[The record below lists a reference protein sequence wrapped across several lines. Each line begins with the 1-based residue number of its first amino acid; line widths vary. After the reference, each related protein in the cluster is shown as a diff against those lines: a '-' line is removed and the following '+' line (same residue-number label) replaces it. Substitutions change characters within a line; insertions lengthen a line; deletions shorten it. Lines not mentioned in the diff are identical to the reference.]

1 MGLHEAQSLQN
12 QRHAWVA
19 AGLVAAVSAT
29 LQLLGLDGALSWDRS
44 ALASGQLWRF
54 FSGHFVHLGWSHLLL
69 NLAGLALIA
78 WIVGRTWDWT
88 GWLVVSLASIGVI
101 GIGFWTLNPAL
112 EWYVGLSGL
121 LHGLLA
127 AGLVV
132 GVARRETESVV
143 LTVLVAGKLAW
154 EQFAGPLPGSEG
166 ASGGA
171 VVVDAHFYG
180 AVGGVLAAA
189 AMWRRVLAAAPI

>member
-1 MGLHEAQSLQN
+1 MGLSEAQSRHN
-12 QRHAWVA
+12 QRHAWIA
-19 AGLVAAVSAT
+19 TGLVASVSAT
-29 LQLLGLDGALSWDRS
+29 LQLLGLNEVLSWDRS
-44 ALASGQLWRF
+44 ALAGGQPWRF
-54 FSGHFVHLGWSHLLL
+54 LSGHFVHLGWSHLLL

-78 WIVGRTWDWT
+78 WIVG
-88 GWLVVSLASIGVI
+88 
-101 GIGFWTLNPAL
+101 FWILNPRL

-132 GVARRETESVV
+132 GIARRETESIV
-143 LTVLVAGKLAW
+143 LAVLVAGKLAW

-171 VVVDAHFYG
+171 VSVDAHLYG
-180 AVGGVLAAA
+180 AVGGILAAV
-189 AMWRRVLAAAPI
+189 AMWRRVQPAASI

>member
-1 MGLHEAQSLQN
+1 MGLHEAQSRQN
-12 QRHAWVA
+12 QRHAWLA

-29 LQLLGLDGALSWDRS
+29 LQVLGLNEALSWDRS
-44 ALASGQLWRF
+44 ALADGHLWRF
-54 FSGHFVHLGWSHLLL
+54 LSGHFVHLGWSHLLL

-78 WIVGRTWDWT
+78 WIVGRLWGWL
-88 GWLVVSLASIGVI
+88 GWLVVSLVSMAVI
-101 GIGFWTLNPAL
+101 GIGFWILNPQL

-132 GVARRETESVV
+132 GIARRETESVV
-143 LTVLVAGKLAW
+143 LAVLVAGKLAW

-171 VVVDAHFYG
+171 VIVDAHLYG
-180 AVGGVLAAA
+180 AAGGILAAM
-189 AMWRRVLAAAPI
+189 AMWRRVRPAASI

>member
-1 MGLHEAQSLQN
+1 MGLSEAQSRQN
-12 QRHAWVA
+12 QRHAWIA

-29 LQLLGLDGALSWDRS
+29 LQLLWLNEALSWDRG
-44 ALASGQLWRF
+44 ALAGGQLWRF
-54 FSGHFVHLGWSHLLL
+54 LSGHFVHLGWSHLLL

-78 WIVGRTWDWT
+78 WIVGRAWDRL
-88 GWLVVSLASIGVI
+88 GWLLVSLVSIAVIGV
-101 GIGFWTLNPAL
+101 GFWTLNPRL

-132 GVARRETESVV
+132 GIARRETESIV
-143 LTVLVAGKLAW
+143 LAVLVAGKLAW

-171 VVVDAHFYG
+171 VIVDAHLYG
-180 AVGGVLAAA
+180 AVGGILAAV
-189 AMWRRVLAAAPI
+189 AMWRRVQPAASI